1 MNDKNEVLLL
11 IGSPRGTNSTS
22 ESLGMYLCNRLDKE
36 KFNINK
42 GYTHRLVLREE
53 KYNKFCDMIEK
64 SDLII
69 LSFPL
74 YVDHLP
80 APLIKVLEI
89 LDENKDKIKNLSQKS
104 LIAISN
110 SGFPESSQIDLAMK
124 ICKNFA
130 NEMEFQW
137 KGELQFGGG
146 EVIHGRDLEDV
157 GKITENLKKGL
168 KMAAK
173 EISSGSLIS
182 QEAKDF
188 VSQKTVPKGMFK
200 LFANLGWRFRAMKNW
215 NFFNLKNTPY
225 S

>member
-1 MNDKNEVLLL
+1 MNDKKEVLLL
-11 IGSPRGTNSTS
+11 IGSPRGINSTS

-42 GYTHRLVLREE
+42 AYTHRLVLREE
-53 KYNKFCDMIEK
+53 KYNKLYNMIEK

-80 APLIKVLEI
+80 APLIKALEI
-89 LDENKDKIKNLSQKS
+89 LDKNKIKNFSQKS

-130 NEMEFQW
+130 NEMGFQW
-137 KGELQFGGG
+137 KGELQFGCG

-157 GKITENLKKGL
+157 GKMTENLKKGL

-173 EISSGSLIS
+173 EISSDRLIS

-188 VSQKTVPKGMFK
+188 VSKKTIPKGMFK